1 MNPWLSFCLHF
12 FFPFRSRRC
21 LLMHTVPWLPK
32 SLHLQTCQLLKSAK
46 LKSEKKS
53 AKIYWDKKW
62 EWGVVGL
69 ALHEAEFSR
78 WFGKMDDSVYCTWCT
93 FQGFSFS
100 DRLYHWR
107 NRLVVEIGMSIT
119 TCFFWCN
126 YWYKWKGKGCLSH
139 LLSAPLGM
147 VLLVDI
153 FPQGETHTDRLDWV
167 ACLLPP
173 SPPLISR
180 FLFFLKYIFYTL
192 LFFLLVVVDV
202 CD

>member
-1 MNPWLSFCLHF
+1 
-12 FFPFRSRRC
+12 
-21 LLMHTVPWLPK
+21 MHTVPWLPK

-62 EWGVVGL
+62 ECGVVGV

-78 WFGKMDDSVYCTWCT
+78 WFGKIDDSVYCTWCT

-100 DRLYHWR
+100 DKLYHWR
-107 NRLVVEIGMSIT
+107 NRLGVEIVKDIT
-119 TCFFWCN
+119 ACFFGPWLIQMERWRMSQSFVVGSIGN
-126 YWYKWKGKGCLSH
+126 G
-139 LLSAPLGM
+139 
-147 VLLVDI
+147 LVDI

-173 SPPLISR
+173 SPLLIRR
-180 FLFFLKYIFYTL
+180 FLFF
-192 LFFLLVVVDV
+192 
-202 CD
+202 